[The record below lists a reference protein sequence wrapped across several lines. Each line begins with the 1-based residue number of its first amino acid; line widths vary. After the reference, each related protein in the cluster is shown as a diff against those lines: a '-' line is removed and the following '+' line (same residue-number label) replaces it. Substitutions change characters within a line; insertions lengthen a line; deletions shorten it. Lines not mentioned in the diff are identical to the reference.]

1 MNDDFNTSVAMSHV
15 FELAKKL
22 RSERNS
28 LSHAGKTAA
37 SAEVLFQD
45 WQALSYMTSIL
56 GFVAHISDRQVKVE
70 NISDLEIESLIQQR
84 IEAKKAKNYQE
95 GDRIRDELK
104 TSGITLVDQ
113 KDGTTRW
120 IRA

>member
-1 MNDDFNTSVAMSHV
+1 
-15 FELAKKL
+15 
-22 RSERNS
+22 
-28 LSHAGKTAA
+28 
-37 SAEVLFQD
+37 
-45 WQALSYMTSIL
+45 
-56 GFVAHISDRQVKVE
+56 VE